1 MSNISGFGG
10 LFGTSNSYSNQ
21 NSIWGGM
28 TSSSGSTILSDYAA
42 IKNGSYKKLAK
53 KYYTSDSA
61 KTESEAKAETKKLG
75 LVQTGADSLSSSLS
89 ALGKGSLYAMKKIST
104 KDETTGETK
113 EKEDYDWKAITSA
126 VKSFIDNYNDTIGDA
141 ADSNL
146 TGVLRNAMH
155 MTSSVKANSKL
166 LSEVGITIG
175 KENKLELDEDKLK
188 NANIST
194 LKSLFTGTNSFADR
208 LAQKSEAISK
218 AVSNSA
224 KSYTSSGSVLPSS
237 FAKMFETEV

>member
-10 LFGTSNSYSNQ
+10 LLGTSNSYSNH
-21 NSIWGGM
+21 NSIWGRNN
-28 TSSSGSTILSDYAA
+28 SSSGSTILSDYAA

-53 KYYTSDSA
+53 KYYVSDSVM
-61 KTESEAKAETKKLG
+61 TEKEAKAENKKLG
-75 LVQTGADSLSSSLS
+75 LLQTGADSLSSSLR
-89 ALGKGSLYAMKKIST
+89 ALGKESLFSKKKIST
-104 KDETTGETK
+104 KDETTGVTS
-113 EKEDYDWKAITSA
+113 EKEDYDWKAITGA
-126 VKSFIDNYNDTIGDA
+126 VKSFIDDYNDTIGDA

-146 TGVLRNAMH
+146 IGVLRNAMH

-194 LKSLFTGTNSFADR
+194 LKTLFTGTNSFADR
-208 LAQKSEAISK
+208 LAQKSSAISK
-218 AVSNSA
+218 AVTDSA
-224 KSYTSSGSVLPSS
+224 KTYAGNGSTLPSS
-237 FAKMFETEV
+237 FAKMFETEI

>member
-10 LFGTSNSYSNQ
+10 LFGTSNS
-21 NSIWGGM
+21 NSDQYNYWGGK
-28 TSSSGSTILSDYAA
+28 TSSSSSNLLSDYAA

-61 KTESEAKAETKKLG
+61 KTETEVKAENKKLG
-75 LVQTGADSLSSSLS
+75 LIQTGADSLSKSIS
-89 ALGKGSLYAMKKIST
+89 ALMKDSLYNKKKIST
-104 KDETTGETK
+104 KDETTGETS

-126 VKSFIDNYNDTIGDA
+126 VKSFVDNYNDTISDA

-188 NANIST
+188 DANIST
-194 LKSLFTGTNSFADR
+194 LKTLFTGTNSFADR

-224 KSYTSSGSVLPSS
+224 RTYTGTGSVLPSS
-237 FAKMFETEV
+237 FTKMFETEV

>member
-1 MSNISGFGG
+1 
-10 LFGTSNSYSNQ
+10 
-21 NSIWGGM
+21 M
-28 TSSSGSTILSDYAA
+28 TSSSGSSILTDYAA

-53 KYYTSDSA
+53 KYYASDSV

-89 ALGKGSLYAMKKIST
+89 ALSKSSLYEKKKISS
-104 KDETTGETK
+104 KDETTGETS

-141 ADSNL
+141 ADTNL
-146 TGVLRNAMH
+146 AGVLRNAMH

-166 LSEVGITIG
+166 LLEVGITIG

-188 NANIST
+188 EANIST
-194 LKSLFTGTNSFADR
+194 LKTLFTGSNSFADN
-208 LAQKSEAISK
+208 LTQKSAAISK
-218 AVSNSA
+218 AISNSA
-224 KSYTSSGSVLPSS
+224 SSYTSSGSALPTS
-237 FAKMFETEV
+237 FSKMFETEV

>member
-10 LFGTSNSYSNQ
+10 LFGTSNQ
-21 NSIWGGM
+21 NSIWGGNN
-28 TSSSGSTILSDYAA
+28 TSSGSTILSDYAA
-42 IKNGSYKKLAK
+42 IRNGSYKKLAR
-53 KYYTSDSA
+53 KYYKADSV
-61 KTESEAKAETKKLG
+61 KTETEAKAENKKLG
-75 LVQTGADSLSSSLS
+75 LIQTGADSLSSSLS
-89 ALGKGSLYAMKKIST
+89 ALGKESLYAMKKIST

-175 KENKLELDEDKLK
+175 KENKLELNEDKLK

-224 KSYTSSGSVLPSS
+224 KSYTKNGSTLPSS
-237 FAKMFETEV
+237 FAKMFETEI